1 MRKIMGVLLALVL
14 TGVSFAQQSSP
25 KPAEKAAEPQVAQ
38 AAKPAVPEA
47 KPADV
52 KSIDAIVQAL
62 YDVIS
67 GPAGAR
73 DWNRFHSL
81 FIPEAR
87 MTATGKRPDGTYMY
101 RSVSPKEYEERSGA
115 YFLKEGFFENGIHN
129 DIEQF
134 GQEAQ
139 VWSTYESR
147 HEKAGQP
154 FARGINSIQLLN
166 DGKRWWVVSILWDSE
181 RPDNPIPEKYLK

>member
-1 MRKIMGVLLALVL
+1 MKKIVGTLLALAL
-14 TGVSFAQQSSP
+14 STVSFAQQAPP
-25 KPAEKAAEPQVAQ
+25 KPAEKTAEPQVAQ
-38 AAKPAVPEA
+38 ATKPSSSEA

-52 KSIDAIVQAL
+52 NSIDAIVQAL

-87 MTATGKRPDGTYMY
+87 MTATGKRPDGTYLY
-101 RSVSPKEYEERSGA
+101 RSFSPKEYEERSGA

-129 DIEQF
+129 DVEQF

-147 HEKAGQP
+147 HEKTGQP

-166 DGKRWWVVSILWDSE
+166 DGNRWWVVSILWDSE

>member
-1 MRKIMGVLLALVL
+1 MKKIMGPVLVLALSA
-14 TGVSFAQQSSP
+14 VSFAQQAPP
-25 KPAEKAAEPQVAQ
+25 KPSDKPVEPQVVQ
-38 AAKPAVPEA
+38 AAKPPTPEA

-87 MTATGKRPDGTYMY
+87 MTANGKRPDGTYLY
-101 RSVSPKEYEERSGA
+101 RSFSPKEYEERSGA
-115 YFLKEGFFENGIHN
+115 YFLKEGFFETGIHN
-129 DIEQF
+129 DVEQF

-166 DGKRWWVVSILWDSE
+166 DGNRWWVVSILWDSE